1 MISPKVAIDFILTP
15 DPEREAF
22 YLSQIK
28 SNSKGLTIPLF

>member
-15 DPEREAF
+15 DPEPDGF

-28 SNSKGLTIPLF
+28 SNFKSLTILQF